1 MEAFLRAIRAAN
13 RCRHEAKTRFLTRLL
28 KYTETVKLRN
38 RCSHLGTSKRVLFFY
53 YDWLEL
59 ADKATL
65 ILKRADEKVI
75 RIKSPIRC

>member
-1 MEAFLRAIRAAN
+1 M
-13 RCRHEAKTRFLTRLL
+13 
-28 KYTETVKLRN
+28 ETVKLRN
-38 RCSHLGTSKRVLFFY
+38 RRSHLGTSQRLLFFY
-53 YDWLEL
+53 YYWLEL